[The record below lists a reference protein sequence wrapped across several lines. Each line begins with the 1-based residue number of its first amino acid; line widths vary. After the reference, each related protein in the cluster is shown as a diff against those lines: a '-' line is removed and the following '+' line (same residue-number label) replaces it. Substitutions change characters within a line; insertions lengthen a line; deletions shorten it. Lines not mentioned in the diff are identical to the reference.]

1 VEKLL
6 ETWAISADQP
16 AAEPA
21 VEARSKELFEFVV
34 PTGLNERTV
43 TMVNEFAKMFLSA
56 LVTARDLDLRAGGR
70 ANTTGVFNSVLDR
83 RRQIWRD

>member
-6 ETWAISADQP
+6 ETWAISTDQP

-21 VEARSKELFEFVV
+21 VEARSAELFEFVFPAG
-34 PTGLNERTV
+34 PTERSV
-43 TMVNEFAKMFLSA
+43 TMVNEFAKMFLGA
-56 LVTARDLDLRAGGR
+56 VVMARDLDRRGGGH
-70 ANTTGVFNSVLDR
+70 ASTTDVFNSALDR